1 MVSLIFVAKGESVTL
16 RRWGSNYLHK
26 VNITIDSER
35 VKVTSHLQR
44 PKESFFFLL
53 GKIEVSHF
61 I

>member
-1 MVSLIFVAKGESVTL
+1 MSPHLQQL
-16 RRWGSNYLHK
+16 LLQ
-26 VNITIDSER
+26 VNIKTFVYKPQQHVH

-44 PKESFFFLL
+44 PKKSFFFLF